1 MGTYGLGARD
11 RCCCPMNDGTEG
23 SLCGYTLALEF
34 DRVGS
39 TAGRNDELEL
49 ERELAYP
56 ADEGASAECGPPP
69 AEINKLT

>member
-1 MGTYGLGARD
+1 MK
-11 RCCCPMNDGTEG
+11 
-23 SLCGYTLALEF
+23 LEF

-56 ADEGASAECGPPP
+56 ADEGAYAACGPPP
-69 AEINKLT
+69 AGS